1 MKQHD
6 LAQFREIPG
15 HPAYRI
21 SETGEVLSFKKNGPT
36 ALVPKGSPKNDGV
49 WLRVTLD
56 GYSYR
61 LRDLVRLVW
70 GHTYEFRVSLRGQG
84 QGDAA

>member
-6 LAQFREIPG
+6 LAKFREIPG

-21 SETGEVLSFKKNGPT
+21 SETGEVLSFKRGDAT
-36 ALVPKGSPKNDGV
+36 ALVPQGSPKNDGV
-49 WLRVTLD
+49 WLRITLD
-56 GYSYR
+56 GYTYR

-70 GHTYEFRVSLRGQG
+70 GTTYEFRVSTRSAEGSE
-84 QGDAA
+84 AV

>member
-6 LAQFREIPG
+6 LAKFREIPG
-15 HPAYRI
+15 HPAYRV
-21 SETGEVLSFKKNGPT
+21 SETGEVLSFKRGDAT
-36 ALVPKGSPKNDGV
+36 ALVPSGSPKNDGV

-56 GYSYR
+56 RYTYR

-70 GHTYEFRVSLRGQG
+70 GSDYEFRVSTRSTNES
-84 QGDAA
+84 DAA